1 MLYQSSLRLMKTKFY
16 SALFSLLSIGI
27 LTACKKDPIKVE
39 FMKFQN
45 QVALFTVL
53 NNTDQDIYTVSFEI
67 TLFSEDKSVLK
78 IDTMNFSNTS
88 DNAGNQIPFLEAGAD
103 TFFPYSIT
111 DKTTSASARAI
122 DFGFSK

>member
-1 MLYQSSLRLMKTKFY
+1 MRSKLSLIILATLLTF
-16 SALFSLLSIGI
+16 LF
-27 LTACKKDPIKVE
+27 TACKKDPIKVE

-78 IDTMNFSNTS
+78 IDTMNFFNTS